1 MEGGKLGDSVEL
13 RVVGGSVGCKVG
25 LSVLGALVGNAVGSP
40 SSSLEAVGVLE
51 VSKEESWSLGV
62 GEDDDDDDDVSPG
75 LSSFLRVG
83 AADGGAQKRQV
94 YPNQRDVDGKTSL
107 LSTWGDELSSD
118 RVRRMVKL
126 AVGTKGGSLIS
137 GT

>member
-1 MEGGKLGDSVEL
+1 MLIATRLMAQACKLALTAGL
-13 RVVGGSVGCKVG
+13 FCNPPARVVP
-25 LSVLGALVGNAVGSP
+25 GALVGNAVGSP

-62 GEDDDDDDDVSPG
+62 GDDDDDVWPG